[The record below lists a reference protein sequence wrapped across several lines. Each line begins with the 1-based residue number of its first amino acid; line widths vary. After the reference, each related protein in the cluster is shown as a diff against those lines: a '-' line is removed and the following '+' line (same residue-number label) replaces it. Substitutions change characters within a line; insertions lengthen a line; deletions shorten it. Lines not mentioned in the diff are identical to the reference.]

1 MNSLIGSKFKMGH
14 CILYSVVHGADVL
27 EEPDA
32 SLFAVWFIRH
42 KSVNSA
48 DLNKTTVE
56 IYQITRRHSAKDS
69 SL

>member
-1 MNSLIGSKFKMGH
+1 MGH
-14 CILYSVVHGADVL
+14 CILYSVVHGANVS
-27 EEPDA
+27 EESDA
-32 SLFAVWFIRH
+32 SLIAVWFVRH

-48 DLNKTTVE
+48 DFNKTPVE